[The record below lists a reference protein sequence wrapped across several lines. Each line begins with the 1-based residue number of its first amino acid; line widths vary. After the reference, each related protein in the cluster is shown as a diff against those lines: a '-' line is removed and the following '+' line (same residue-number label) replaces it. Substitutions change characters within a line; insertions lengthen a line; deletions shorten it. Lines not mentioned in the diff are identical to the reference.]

1 LLKSPQVRFQR
12 QQVVVVRKSAV
23 ADGRRLFWRD
33 AHLCKS
39 SSIAEFSLLSHLF
52 LSFAASFC
60 YGPAVNS
67 NDTRVSEKMERDMR
81 ADKRAADELR
91 PVSIEDGAQPNAAGS
106 VLIRMGG
113 THVLCG
119 VSVEDKVP
127 PFLLG
132 SGQGWITAEYGMLPC
147 ATHTRGRREAVSG
160 VSGRTYEIQ
169 RLIGRS
175 LRMMVDLRQ
184 LGEHTLRVDC
194 DVLNADGGTRCASIT
209 GAALALRQALA
220 RMVGD
225 GRLAAMPQ
233 ILPVAAV
240 SVGVVGGVPLLD
252 LAYDEDSAAEVDA
265 NFVMAADGRWIEM
278 QCTAEG
284 SPFQPELFARMQD
297 LAVRG
302 ISRLLRFW
310 QE

>member
-1 LLKSPQVRFQR
+1 MVQHASPNLLF
-12 QQVVVVRKSAV
+12 
-23 ADGRRLFWRD
+23 
-33 AHLCKS
+33 
-39 SSIAEFSLLSHLF
+39 LSHLF
-52 LSFAASFC
+52 LSFTGSFC
-60 YGPAVNS
+60 YGHDCAP
-67 NDTRVSEKMERDMR
+67 NDTGISAIRSGFMR
-81 ADKRAADELR
+81 ADNRAADELR
-91 PVSIEDGAQPNAAGS
+91 PVTIEDGAQPHAAGS

-119 VSVEDKVP
+119 VSIEDKVP

-209 GAALALRQALA
+209 GAALALRQALT
-220 RMVGD
+220 RMAAD
-225 GRLAAMPQ
+225 GRLAAMPRL
-233 ILPVAAV
+233 LPVAAV
-240 SVGVVGGVPLLD
+240 SVGAVGGIPLLD
-252 LAYDEDSAAEVDA
+252 LAYSEDCAAEVDA

-278 QCTAEG
+278 QCTAES
-284 SPFQPELFARMQD
+284 SPFQPELFVRMQD
-297 LAVRG
+297 LANRG
-302 ISRLLRFW
+302 IRQLLLQLW